1 MLSYEM
7 SNASDVVFFP
17 ISIYT
22 KDWFKQDLITE
33 SEYGVPVK
41 LALNTLNG
49 ISEKQTLSILHLENN
64 ILKLHESFIPL
75 QSSHTRSGD
84 TATIKDTT
92 KNKVVDGDEPTPEGG
107 GDE

>member
-1 MLSYEM
+1 M
-7 SNASDVVFFP
+7 SNASDVVYFP

-49 ISEKQTLSILHLENN
+49 ISEKQTLSILNLENN

-84 TATIKDTT
+84 IATTKDTT
-92 KNKVVDGDEPTPEGG
+92 KDKIDDGGGTAPEGG